1 MKFQRMPEILA
12 LILLLGIEDGCYS
25 FSSIARGRT
34 RVQAKVRFTQPQSQ
48 LQNTFWNSNIHPGN
62 VPFTRATATS
72 TRLHVYFL
80 NDEDDSSSSS
90 KSKEAARIQAVLA
103 DQVINPLLSE
113 EIEKNVP
120 KSTIQG
126 AALAGT
132 ALGLVAGTGLFGAGT
147 LALSAAYAA
156 IAPGKNNIGSVM
168 RSVGSV
174 AWDAVELSDKLG
186 LNVENVKGVL
196 YATANVVKESSQG
209 DGGNV
214 KVDLAL
220 YRTFVES
227 FREYKNSNVVDDDV
241 GLEEALAEAEAA
253 LRIVELQKEATEE
266 VVDATAVDD
275 EVEDKYAQSAEQQR
289 EKDIMK
295 ERRKREEAKY
305 AQEQAEK
312 GRANAEAREAARIAA
327 EEEAA
332 RIAAEEEEAARIAAA
347 EEEAARIVAAEEE
360 TVRIVAAEE
369 EAARIAAEEEEA
381 ARIVAEEEKQE
392 ARLLAEFKEATAVK
406 VEEQLEVD
414 SMTQLPGESE
424 DEYYS
429 RMAEQA
435 RLAVTQ
441 QEELANARQT
451 FENAFDEDDDIEDD
465 DDLFYD
471 DDDDVDVEDSVFF
484 DQNGEQVNGDQLW
497 DASVKLAQDLDGDV
511 KVLESESEEPTV
523 KDWSS
528 FTVVQLKDEL
538 RSRGL
543 KVSGRKADLIDRLV
557 EYEA

>member
-12 LILLLGIEDGCYS
+12 LLLLLGTEDGCYS
-25 FSSIARGRT
+25 FSSTARDKN
-34 RVQAKVRFTQPQSQ
+34 RVQTKVRFTQTPSQ
-48 LQNTFWNSNIHPGN
+48 LQNSFWNSNFHPGS
-62 VPFTRATATS
+62 VPFTRAAPTG

-80 NDEDDSSSSS
+80 NDEDDNADSSSS
-90 KSKEAARIQAVLA
+90 KSKEAARIQALLT

-132 ALGLVAGTGLFGAGT
+132 ALGLVTGTGLLGAGT

-186 LNVENVKGVL
+186 LNVENVKGIL

-209 DGGNV
+209 EGGNV

-220 YRTFVES
+220 YRSFVES
-227 FREYKNSNVVDDDV
+227 FREYKNSNAMDDDDDDA

-253 LRIVELQKEATEE
+253 LRIVELQKEAMEE
-266 VVDATAVDD
+266 VVGATAVDE
-275 EVEDKYAQSAEQQR
+275 EVEDKYAQIAEQQR
-289 EKDIMK
+289 EKDIME

-312 GRANAEAREAARIAA
+312 ERANAEAREAARIAA
-327 EEEAA
+327 EEEEAARIAAEKEEAA
-332 RIAAEEEEAARIAAA
+332 RIAAEEEEAARIAA
-347 EEEAARIVAAEEE
+347 
-360 TVRIVAAEE
+360 
-369 EAARIAAEEEEA
+369 
-381 ARIVAEEEKQE
+381 EEEKEE

-406 VEEQLEVD
+406 VEEQLEVN

-424 DEYYS
+424 DEYYA
-429 RMAEQA
+429 RMAEKA

-441 QEELANARQT
+441 QEDLANARQT
-451 FENAFDEDDDIEDD
+451 FENAFDDDDEIEDD

-497 DASVKLAQDLDGDV
+497 DASVKLAQDLDGDL
-511 KVLESESEEPTV
+511 KVLESESEETV

-543 KVSGRKADLIDRLV
+543 KVSGRKAELIDRLV

>member
-12 LILLLGIEDGCYS
+12 LLLLFGIEDGCYS
-25 FSSIARGRT
+25 FSSTARGRT
-34 RVQAKVRFTQPQSQ
+34 RAQSKVRFTQTPSQ
-48 LQNTFWNSNIHPGN
+48 LQNTFWNSNFHPGG
-62 VPFTRATATS
+62 VPFTRAAATA

-80 NDEDDSSSSS
+80 NDEDDNADSSSSS
-90 KSKEAARIQAVLA
+90 KSKEAARIQALLT

-132 ALGLVAGTGLFGAGT
+132 ALGLVTGTGLLGAGT

-186 LNVENVKGVL
+186 LNVENVKGLL
-196 YATANVVKESSQG
+196 YATANVVRESSQG
-209 DGGNV
+209 EGGNV

-227 FREYKNSNVVDDDV
+227 FREYKNSNAMDDDDA

-253 LRIVELQKEATEE
+253 LRIVELQKEAMEE
-266 VVDATAVDD
+266 VVGATAVDE
-275 EVEDKYAQSAEQQR
+275 EVEDKYAQIAEQQR
-289 EKDIMK
+289 EKDIME

-312 GRANAEAREAARIAA
+312 KKANAEAREAARIAA
-327 EEEAA
+327 EEEEAVRIAAEKEEAA
-332 RIAAEEEEAARIAAA
+332 RIAAEEEEAARIAA
-347 EEEAARIVAAEEE
+347 
-360 TVRIVAAEE
+360 
-369 EAARIAAEEEEA
+369 
-381 ARIVAEEEKQE
+381 EEEKEE

-424 DEYYS
+424 DEYYA
-429 RMAEQA
+429 RMAEKA

-441 QEELANARQT
+441 QEDLANARQT
-451 FENAFDEDDDIEDD
+451 FENAFDDDDEIEDD

-511 KVLESESEEPTV
+511 KVLESESEETTV

-543 KVSGRKADLIDRLV
+543 KVSGRKAELIDRLV